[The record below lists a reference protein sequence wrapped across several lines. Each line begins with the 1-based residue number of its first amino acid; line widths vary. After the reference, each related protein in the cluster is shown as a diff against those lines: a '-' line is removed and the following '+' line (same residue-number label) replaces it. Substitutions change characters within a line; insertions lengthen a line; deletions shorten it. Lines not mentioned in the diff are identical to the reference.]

1 MHRKTLSMTGIA
13 LCLLFFASAVSA
25 QSIVIV
31 PAGGVSKDMRSVTS
45 NRWNLGFNLA
55 AHAFYPLSESFWV
68 GARLAFH
75 NWSIDGSGWAQ
86 DVLPSYYHLQSASGS
101 QTVVEIAPCARYAF
115 LRSGGGL
122 KISAQVG
129 GGLFYVG
136 TSEVTLRS
144 TWNMYYSSGTETR
157 TYSSSSMIG
166 FGVQIGVPIDIG
178 KRVEILPLYSLY
190 TAGGDLYHHIALN
203 VGIVLGK

>member
-1 MHRKTLSMTGIA
+1 MHRKTLCFIGA
-13 LCLLFFASAVSA
+13 GLCLCFLASAVSA

-75 NWSIDGSGWAQ
+75 NWSVDSAGWAQ
-86 DVLPSYYHLQSASGS
+86 DVLPSYYNLQSASGS
-101 QTVVEIAPCARYAF
+101 QTVVEVAPSARYAF
-115 LRSGGGL
+115 LRKGEGFKL
-122 KISAQVG
+122 SAQAG
-129 GGLFYVG
+129 LGLFYVS
-136 TSEVTLRS
+136 TSEVVLRS
-144 TWNMYYSSGTETR
+144 TWNTYYSSGTETR

-166 FGVQIGVPIDIG
+166 FGIQIGVPIDIG
-178 KRVEILPLYSLY
+178 KRIEILPLYSLY

>member
-1 MHRKTLSMTGIA
+1 MHRKTLCFIGA
-13 LCLLFFASAVSA
+13 GLCLCFLASAVSA
-25 QSIVIV
+25 QSVVIV

-75 NWSIDGSGWAQ
+75 NWSVDGSGWAQ
-86 DVLPSYYHLQSASGS
+86 DVLPSYHNLQSASGS
-101 QTVVEIAPCARYAF
+101 QAVVEIAPCVRYAF

-129 GGLFYVG
+129 GGLFYVLK
-136 TSEVTLRS
+136 SEVVLRS
-144 TWNMYYSSGTETR
+144 TWNIGYSSGTQTLTR
-157 TYSSSSMIG
+157 SSPSMTG
-166 FGVQIGVPIDIG
+166 FGIQIGVPIDIG
-178 KRVEILPLYSLY
+178 KRIEILPLYSLY
-190 TAGGDLYHHIALN
+190 LAGGDLYHHIALN